1 MPEDKNNSERI
12 DPALRISPHSFAQL
26 SDFITREL
34 GIKMPESK
42 VSLIQ
47 SRLLRRVRELGL
59 ESIDEYCDF
68 LFSPAEAGAE
78 RIHFI
83 NAITTNKTD
92 FFREPRHFQYLTETV
107 LPQIQRSKRTAL
119 DKRIAVWSAACSSG
133 EEPYTLA
140 MVLSE
145 YAAGHPGFDFRILAT
160 DVSTKVLRMA
170 QDGIY
175 TAQQITPIP
184 REFRRKYLLH
194 GKGKQERTGPSLLR
208 ITPALRRRVSFH
220 QLNFTDSDY
229 HVREMFEVI
238 FCRNVLIYFD
248 RPLQE
253 AVINKLCRNLS
264 PGGYLFVSHSESLLG
279 LDVPLVSLRA
289 SCFQKRS
296 ASGSARGEDCK

>member
-1 MPEDKNNSERI
+1 VSEKERASESLE
-12 DPALRISPHSFAQL
+12 PALRISPQSFGQLAQ
-26 SDFITREL
+26 FITREL

-92 FFREPRHFQYLTETV
+92 FFREPQHFQYLAETV
-107 LPQIQRSKRTAL
+107 LPQLEQSKRAAV

-145 YAAGHPGFDFRILAT
+145 YAAGRPGFDFRILAT
-160 DVSTKVLRMA
+160 DVSTKVLEA
-170 QDGIY
+170 AKDGIY
-175 TAQQITPIP
+175 SAQQIAPVP
-184 REFRRKYLLH
+184 SELRRKYLLR
-194 GKGKQERTGPSLLR
+194 GKGQRGSSQPGPMLR

-220 QLNFTDSDY
+220 QLNFIDADY
-229 HVREMFEVI
+229 HVREMFEII

-248 RPLQE
+248 RPTQE
-253 AVINKLCRNLS
+253 AVINKLCRNLI
-264 PGGYLFVSHSESLLG
+264 PGGYLFVSHSESLSG
-279 LDVPLVSLRA
+279 LNVPLISLRS
-289 SCFQKRS
+289 SCFRKP
-296 ASGSARGEDCK
+296 GG